1 MSKVD
6 GMTDFE
12 KFLENQKK
20 PSKPTPKEFEWAEN
34 RFSSR
39 VTPPKP

>member
-1 MSKVD
+1 MNKPDEMS
-6 GMTDFE
+6 DFE

-20 PSKPTPKEFEWAEN
+20 PSKPTPKEFKWAKQN
-34 RFSSR
+34 FSSR